1 MSGQR
6 VSQNEDS
13 FHISCPPTANRRRS
27 ENEPCFVAGNTL
39 SSGPPDA
46 SRGTDVERMNMLEGD
61 VTPALRDDS
70 TSSEPLRVD
79 ASHLQRELQLLVRV
93 CPNQIGKTL

>member
-1 MSGQR
+1 M
-6 VSQNEDS
+6 D
-13 FHISCPPTANRRRS
+13 
-27 ENEPCFVAGNTL
+27 
-39 SSGPPDA
+39 
-46 SRGTDVERMNMLEGD
+46 MLEGD